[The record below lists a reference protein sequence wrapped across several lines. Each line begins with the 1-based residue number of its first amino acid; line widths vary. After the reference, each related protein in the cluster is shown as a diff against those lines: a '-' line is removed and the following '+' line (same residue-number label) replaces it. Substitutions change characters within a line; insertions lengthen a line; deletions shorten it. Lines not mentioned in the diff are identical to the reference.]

1 MENDRRGVVI
11 NMNDKKIT
19 ELMIPSEKVA
29 HVNLNNPLE
38 HALLVLIKSGYS
50 AIPVV
55 DSDFKLKGLIS
66 MSLILDSIL
75 GIERIETEKLENKVV
90 KDVIKDEA
98 PSIREDESFVRGL
111 KLSIDHP
118 FLCVVNHEGVF
129 TGILTRRAILKY
141 INRYIHETNRESVRP
156 M

>member
-1 MENDRRGVVI
+1 VHLFSE
-11 NMNDKKIT
+11 KKIS

-29 HVNLNNPLE
+29 HVHINNPLE
-38 HALLVLIKSGYS
+38 HAMLVLIKSGYS

-55 DSDFKLKGLIS
+55 DSAFKLKGLIS

-75 GIERIETEKLENKVV
+75 GIERIEVERLDNKVV
-90 KDVIKDEA
+90 EDVMNREVPI
-98 PSIREDESFVRGL
+98 IHEDENLLKGL

-118 FLCVVNHEGVF
+118 FLCVVGDDEIF

-141 INRYIHETNRESVRP
+141 MNRYIHEMNRESVRP
-156 M
+156 T

>member
-1 MENDRRGVVI
+1 LSWDQLALENDRRGVVI

-55 DSDFKLKGLIS
+55 DSDFKLKALIR
-66 MSLILDSIL
+66 MCLILDSIL
-75 GIERIETEKLENKVV
+75 GIERFETEKLEIKVV
-90 KDVIKDEA
+90 YDLIKDEA
-98 PSIREDESFVRGL
+98 PFIRVDESFVRGL
-111 KLSIDHP
+111 SLSIDHP
-118 FLCVVNHEGVF
+118 FLCVVNHVGVF
-129 TGILTRRAILKY
+129 TGILTR
-141 INRYIHETNRESVRP
+141 
-156 M
+156 

>member
-1 MENDRRGVVI
+1 MQFFSE
-11 NMNDKKIT
+11 KKIS

-29 HVNLNNPLE
+29 HVHINNPLE
-38 HALLVLIKSGYS
+38 HAMLVLIKSGYS

-55 DSDFKLKGLIS
+55 DSAFKLKGLIS

-75 GIERIETEKLENKVV
+75 GIERIEVERLNNKVV
-90 KDVIKDEA
+90 EDVMNHEVPMIH
-98 PSIREDESFVRGL
+98 EDENLLKGL

-118 FLCVVNHEGVF
+118 FLCVVDNEGIF

-141 INRYIHETNRESVRP
+141 MNRYIHEMNRESVRP
-156 M
+156 T